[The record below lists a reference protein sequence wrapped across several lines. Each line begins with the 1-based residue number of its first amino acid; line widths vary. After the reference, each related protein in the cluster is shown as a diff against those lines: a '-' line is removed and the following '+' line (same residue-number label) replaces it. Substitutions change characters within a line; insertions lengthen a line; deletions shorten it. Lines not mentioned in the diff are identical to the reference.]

1 MRSCAIAGVL
11 AYEPLLVCPEWTK
24 CILHHIQHW
33 IYIVN
38 HQIYLL
44 GYLTLGFETDQSLYD
59 VCSDR
64 LVGVKVITKNNE
76 NNNAFNVK
84 IIIT

>member
-1 MRSCAIAGVL
+1 MHF
-11 AYEPLLVCPEWTK
+11 T
-24 CILHHIQHW
+24 QHTALDLYCQSPN
-33 IYIVN
+33 ISSRF
-38 HQIYLL
+38 
-44 GYLTLGFETDQSLYD
+44 LTLGFETDQSLYD